1 MRISLIMVFAMF
13 GIFLTFAVYG
23 IVTFDLSIQEMKK
36 LLGTRNEVFA
46 FNMMQDLDKYIDKR
60 LNDFKELT
68 KAAVVQESLKKSNL
82 EFRKLDNLETLLEQN
97 KTDTDVKSEPFIQQI
112 TKNVGLYIGEIKYRE
127 EYGNY
132 ATEIGFRIDDEGGHF
147 LGVLRVV
154 LTLDD
159 LIHEFINDAELINLP
174 NRIGVLLDSHGRVIY
189 SHGVQD

>member
-13 GIFLTFAVYG
+13 GIFLTFTVYG
-23 IVTFDLSIQEMKK
+23 IITFDLSIQEMVK

-97 KTDTDVKSEPFIQQI
+97 KTHSFRGLQMKNLLQSLSIQFNFTTTNMGI
-112 TKNVGLYIGEIKYRE
+112 MW
-127 EYGNY
+127 
-132 ATEIGFRIDDEGGHF
+132 
-147 LGVLRVV
+147 
-154 LTLDD
+154 
-159 LIHEFINDAELINLP
+159 
-174 NRIGVLLDSHGRVIY
+174 
-189 SHGVQD
+189 